1 MAALRCDAVWGAH
14 ASCGQHGCV
23 GGPWQAN
30 AQARAS
36 GIWAP
41 LPPLLA
47 TPPWVRTEFLRA
59 AVVRARGVYMC
70 KARECEPPRDG
81 FRTSALS
88 PRRPPSRPCPA
99 VQGLAVLLSSFLFMR
114 YADLSFSRSF
124 SVVVWTTDAAVAP
137 ACVTS
142 RMGLVLPVN
151 CHVRLVVLEP
161 FQVDT
166 PSLAPPAPSAEADLR
181 FPVAKNLAQ
190 KPAQPQNAGLSYLG
204 ST

>member
-23 GGPWQAN
+23 GGPWPAN
-30 AQARAS
+30 AQAQAS
-36 GIWAP
+36 GTWAP

-47 TPPWVRTEFLRA
+47 TPPWVRTECLRA

-70 KARECEPPRDG
+70 NASESERPRDR

-88 PRRPPSRPCPA
+88 PRCPPSRSFPSSR
-99 VQGLAVLLSSFLFMR
+99 GLSVLLSSFLFMR
-114 YADLSFSRSF
+114 YADLSSSRSF
-124 SVVVWTTDAAVAP
+124 SVVVWKTDPSVAP

-142 RMGLVLPVN
+142 RIGLVLPVN

-161 FQVDT
+161 FQVNT
-166 PSLAPPAPSAEADLR
+166 ASLAPPAPFAEADLR

-190 KPAQPQNAGLSYLG
+190 KPAQPQNAGLTYLG
-204 ST
+204 